1 MANTLLADTKQN
13 KSLPFSNSLN
23 RAQRGPIKF
32 CLRSS
37 LQIKKNIQILFCFS
51 PGQPLLPNPDVQSSD
66 PKYHDFTSAKK
77 MCIAMHNHIYQT
89 TPIKLQKNYPFQN
102 TVIGVDNQS
111 SECDKIVSAKM
122 KLVEQ

>member
-1 MANTLLADTKQN
+1 
-13 KSLPFSNSLN
+13 
-23 RAQRGPIKF
+23 
-32 CLRSS
+32 
-37 LQIKKNIQILFCFS
+37 
-51 PGQPLLPNPDVQSSD
+51 
-66 PKYHDFTSAKK
+66 

-122 KLVEQ
+122 KLVEQWNILLRMADLLIMVGYLIMYAYNV

>member
-1 MANTLLADTKQN
+1 
-13 KSLPFSNSLN
+13 
-23 RAQRGPIKF
+23 
-32 CLRSS
+32 
-37 LQIKKNIQILFCFS
+37 
-51 PGQPLLPNPDVQSSD
+51 
-66 PKYHDFTSAKK
+66 
-77 MCIAMHNHIYQT
+77 MHNHFYQT